1 MSESQQLQRQWN
13 LLRFLESARHGC
25 TLQQMVQLTDRSA
38 KTVRRDLQTL
48 ESIFQVES
56 FTRNGHR
63 IWKMPP
69 LSEHLNFNLTELLA
83 MHISQQFLEA
93 LAGTVFW
100 DGNRSVF
107 QKVQN
112 AIGEP
117 AIRYLQKLSAGLQAT
132 NVGAG
137 DYRQR
142 AALIDQLMVAIEDR
156 QITIIVYQS
165 MQATEPVE
173 QEVYP
178 LGMVHHRGSLYLIA
192 WSARREEV
200 RNFKVDRINE
210 ADVQN
215 LQYTVP
221 SGFDLS
227 DWLSKSFGIWRS
239 GKEDLQ
245 TIRIHFT
252 KDAARYIQES
262 TWHKSQQLS
271 LREDG
276 SIIAE
281 FQLPDTQE
289 IKRWIM
295 SFGPSAKVLGPPE
308 LVEQVKEDLQRM
320 VTAYSNHHQPL
331 NNEIQQR
338 TGINELR

>member
-25 TLQQMVQLTDRSA
+25 TLQQMVQLTDVSA
-38 KTVRRDLQTL
+38 KTVRRDLNTL
-48 ESIFQVES
+48 ESIFQIES

-100 DGNRSVF
+100 EGNRSVF

-117 AIRYLQKLSAGLQAT
+117 GIRYLKKLSAGLQTT
-132 NVGAG
+132 NIGAG
-137 DYRQR
+137 NYSQR
-142 AALIDQLMVAIEDR
+142 SDLIDQLMIAIEDR
-156 QITIIVYQS
+156 LVTLIVYQS

-173 QEVYP
+173 QEIYP

-192 WSARREEV
+192 WSSRREEV
-200 RNFKVDRINE
+200 RNFKVDRIDE
-210 ADVQN
+210 VDVQSLKYITPEN
-215 LQYTVP
+215 
-221 SGFDLS
+221 FDLS
-227 DWLSKSFGIWRS
+227 DWLSKSFGVYRS
-239 GKEDLQ
+239 GSEGKIN
-245 TIRIHFT
+245 IRVHFE
-252 KDAARYIQES
+252 KAAARYVQES
-262 TWHKSQQLS
+262 TWHESQKF
-271 LREDG
+271 EPAADG
-276 SIIAE
+276 TVIAT
-281 FQLPDTQE
+281 FRLPDTQE

-295 SFGPSAKVLGPPE
+295 SFGPNATALEPATLVQEIANDLTIMQQAYKTRQE
-308 LVEQVKEDLQRM
+308 L
-320 VTAYSNHHQPL
+320 SS
-331 NNEIQQR
+331 
-338 TGINELR
+338 